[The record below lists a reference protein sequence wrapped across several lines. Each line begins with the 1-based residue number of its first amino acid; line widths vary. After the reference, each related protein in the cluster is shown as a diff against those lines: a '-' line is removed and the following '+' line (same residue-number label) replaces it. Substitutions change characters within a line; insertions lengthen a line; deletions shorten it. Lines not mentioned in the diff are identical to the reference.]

1 MNPYG
6 IIKRPMITEKSTI
19 QKEES
24 NQVTFEVDKRAN
36 KVEIRRAIEMIFKV
50 SVQDVRTMRVTGKKR
65 RRGRIEGKKRDWKKA
80 VVTLAPGAR
89 IEFFEG
95 A

>member
-6 IIKRPMITEKSTI
+6 IIRRPMVTEKSTI
-19 QKEES
+19 QKEDS
-24 NQVTFEVDKRAN
+24 NQVTFEVDKCAN

-50 SVQDVRTMRVTGKKR
+50 SVLNVRTMRVTGKKR
-65 RRGRIEGKKRDWKKA
+65 RRGQIVGKKRDWKKA